1 MKNLSIVLPTI
12 NESQNLKVLI
22 PKIIKELS
30 HINNLLFEIIIMDDH
45 STDDSRQVVLNLN
58 KKFKN
63 IRFISRFNTPSLP
76 MSIYEGIE
84 KARYDYVM
92 WLDADGSMPASDVK
106 KLVKTQIKNPEAV
119 IIGSRFVDGGGYKGV
134 TSNENKLLITSIKN
148 IYNSED
154 SILAVFL
161 SRYFN
166 VFLSKIIGTNVK
178 DITSG
183 FIIGKKAY
191 FNKKSFS
198 EASYGDYFIHL
209 IKDLDKQKIDFI
221 EVGYICLTRS
231 YGVSKT
237 GTYYFKLIKR
247 SIPYIKA
254 VFTNRNSYDK
264 NSRR

>member
-1 MKNLSIVLPTI
+1 MPTI

-22 PKIIKELS
+22 PEIINELS
-30 HINNLLFEIIIMDDH
+30 HINNLLFEIIIIDDQ
-45 STDDSRQVVLNLN
+45 STDNSREVVLNLN

-63 IRFISRFNTPSLP
+63 IRFISRINTPSLP

-84 KARYDYVM
+84 KAGYDYVM
-92 WLDADGSMPASDVK
+92 WLDADGSMPSSDVI

-119 IIGSRFVDGGGYKGV
+119 IIGSRFVEGGGYKGV
-134 TSNENKLLITSIKN
+134 ISDENKSLISTFKN

-154 SILAVFL
+154 SMLAILL

-166 VFLSKIIGTNVK
+166 LFLSKIIGTNVK

-183 FIIGKKAY
+183 FIIGKKVY

-198 EASYGDYFIHL
+198 EGSYGDYFIYL
-209 IKDLDKQKIDFI
+209 LKDLDKQKIDFI

-237 GTYYFKLIKR
+237 GTNYFKLIKR

-254 VFTNRNSYDK
+254 VFTHRNSYDK